1 MDRPDDAA
9 GLTAPVAST
18 LELLSRSR
26 CNRCSK
32 ALEGLIVRELR
43 AGGVTSLTVFKPVER
58 RLLLTASDIFQFLAE
73 INEDFYY
80 PPGWDGEKRDPI
92 ESVSRGLFG

>member
-1 MDRPDDAA
+1 
-9 GLTAPVAST
+9 
-18 LELLSRSR
+18 
-26 CNRCSK
+26 
-32 ALEGLIVRELR
+32 
-43 AGGVTSLTVFKPVER
+43 VER

-80 PPGWDGEKRDPI
+80 PPGWDGGKRDPI